1 MNDKFLPKWVLLPE
15 SLRNEIVEK
24 AKAVG
29 AWKASDEYATRA
41 GMNQGSLYERLRK
54 TIRKESW
61 GGEFLN
67 NGENH
72 FPDTTKKADSKERDL
87 TKVEKE
93 FLKKLETGEMTFEET
108 SRFVAVRVFE
118 RMLKNPDRWQYLDFF
133 RTELIKVKREEAQ
146 IKDAWAKEIIGRMFS
161 GKLPPKNCPE
171 CGHDFMETKVVEGQV
186 VENGQKRITPS
197 L

>member
-61 GGEFLN
+61 GGEFLP
-67 NGENH
+67 NGGNH
-72 FPDTTKKADSKERDL
+72 FPNATKKADSKERDL

-146 IKDAWAKEIIGRMFS
+146 IKDAFAKQIIERMFA
-161 GKLPPKNCPE
+161 GKLPERNCPK
-171 CGHDFMETKVVEGQV
+171 CGYDLFPDKVLEGKV
-186 VENGQKRITPS
+186 IEDEPKRITPS